1 MAERGRQSR
10 GDVPARPARRRR
22 KWSQEVSEHSDALD
36 IDSKTFSGRNAAA
49 IARSLKRSAQASDRR
64 KSTPFRAAMSMLS
77 FYVNRAGANLS
88 PRQKRTLEAAKN
100 ELRKAFGR
108 APAPWQRSMKSPR
121 RGTKTRRRG

>member
-1 MAERGRQSR
+1 MAERGKQSR
-10 GDVPARPARRRR
+10 GDAPARPVTRRRR
-22 KWSQEVSEHSDALD
+22 WSQAVTERSDALD
-36 IDSKTFSGRNAAA
+36 IDSDTFSGRNAAA

-88 PRQKRTLEAAKN
+88 SRQKRTLEAAKD

-108 APAPWQRSMKSPR
+108 APAPSRRSTKSPR
-121 RGTKTRRRG
+121 RGTKSRRGS